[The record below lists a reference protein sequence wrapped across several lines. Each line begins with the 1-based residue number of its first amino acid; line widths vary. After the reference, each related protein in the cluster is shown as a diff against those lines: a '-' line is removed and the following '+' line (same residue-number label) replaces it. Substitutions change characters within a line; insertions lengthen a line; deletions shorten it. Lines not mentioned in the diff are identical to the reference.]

1 LQVEGFMKNQRV
13 KGIGLLSGGLD
24 SILAVKV
31 LQEQGLELLGVTFT
45 TPFFGAG
52 PGLAAGLQAGIEM
65 RVVDISEIHLAMLKD
80 PRYGYGSQMN
90 PCIDCHGLMLREA
103 GKLLES
109 EQADFLF
116 TGEVLAQRPMSQ
128 RRDALRSVEKLSDLE
143 GLILRPLSARLL
155 PPTSVELDGRIDR
168 DRLLDIQGRSRRRQ
182 MELARHYGI
191 TDYPNASG
199 GCRLT
204 KEGFVNKLR
213 ELLSRNP
220 QAGVRDVEL
229 LKWGRHFRLPGGSK
243 CIVGRS
249 QSDNQRLQSLADPA
263 SVLLQ
268 LVDFPGPLGLMPEPT
283 VGEADLQLAG
293 GMVAAYSGAP
303 VLESVTVEW
312 ARSGSKGLLTVAK
325 EDHCEFRSHM
335 I

>member
-1 LQVEGFMKNQRV
+1 MRIQGV

-45 TPFFGAG
+45 TPFYGAE
-52 PGLAAGLQAGIEM
+52 PGLAAGRQAGIEV
-65 RVVDISEIHLAMLKD
+65 RVVDIGEIHLAMLKD
-80 PRYGYGSQMN
+80 PHYGYGSQMN

-128 RRDALRSVEKLSDLE
+128 RRDALRSVEKLSGLE
-143 GLILRPLSARLL
+143 GLILRPLSAKLL
-155 PPTSVELDGRIDR
+155 PPTTVALDGRIDQ

-182 MELARHYGI
+182 MELARRYGI
-191 TDYPNASG
+191 TEYPNPSG
-199 GCRLT
+199 GCMLT

-213 ELLSRNP
+213 ELLSSNP
-220 QAGVRDVEL
+220 QAGVREVEL

-249 QSDNQRLQSLADPA
+249 QSDNQRLQSLADA
-263 SVLLQ
+263 ADILLQ
-268 LVDFPGPLGLMPEPT
+268 LIDFPGPLGLMPEAMT
-283 VGEADLQLAG
+283 NEADLHQAG
-293 GMVAAYSGAP
+293 GIVAAYSDAP
-303 VLESVTVEW
+303 SMDPVTVEW
-312 ARSGSKGLLTVAK
+312 RGSGKNGLLTVSKANNSS
-325 EDHCEFRSHM
+325 FRRYM